1 MATRRWF
8 PGTVLAWRQILGSAA
23 LAIVAL
29 AAAGCV
35 TMSVSSHLQ
44 PGVNFS
50 QYRTWD
56 WGPADNLPMGDPR
69 LDNNTIFKDRL
80 LGAVEKAFAAR
91 GFERA
96 AAGATPDMLMHYHAN
111 VSQRI
116 QIDEP
121 ENCAVDCRPSI
132 VEYDQGT
139 LVLDLMEA
147 RSGKLL
153 WRAWAQ
159 DSVQGVID
167 NQAVME
173 RQIDEAV
180 AKMMATFPAGL

>member
-1 MATRRWF
+1 L
-8 PGTVLAWRQILGSAA
+8 GTGR
-23 LAIVAL
+23 
-29 AAAGCV
+29 
-35 TMSVSSHLQ
+35 
-44 PGVNFS
+44 
-50 QYRTWD
+50 
-56 WGPADNLPMGDPR
+56 
-69 LDNNTIFKDRL
+69 FKDRL

-116 QIDEP
+116 QVDEA
-121 ENCAVDCRPSI
+121 ENCTVDCRPSI

-139 LVLDLMEA
+139 LVLDLMDA
-147 RSGKLL
+147 GTGKLL

-167 NQAVME
+167 DQSVME
-173 RQIDEAV
+173 RKIDEAV